1 MCDRQHIIA
10 QRCGFILVSIV
21 SRRRTLIVNNNQQE
35 SDALVQLFDSFG
47 HEASAMWSGRD
58 ALDYLATNRIDLLL
72 VDQFLADMYVG
83 KFIERVLSQPNHPR
97 VTITKGAGNCKS
109 IKYDKSLGECQ
120 VFEKE
125 QPDEMYQIL
134 LMAFP
139 ELSDGPVN

>member
-1 MCDRQHIIA
+1 M
-10 QRCGFILVSIV
+10 V

-72 VDQFLADMYVG
+72 VDQFLAEMYVG
-83 KFIERVLSQPNHPR
+83 DFIERVLRLPNHPR
-97 VTITKGAGNCKS
+97 VAITKGGGNSKS

-120 VFEKE
+120 VLEKE
-125 QPDEMYQIL
+125 QPDQMYQTL
-134 LMAFP
+134 LTAFSELGDGQVNRAPASLFP
-139 ELSDGPVN
+139 ESAERVGQF